1 MLCAFQPRLELQEVT
16 VVVVV
21 EGGGRTGQEAIFNL
35 ELTILATI
43 LLIVNSTTPPKG
55 HHPPTI

>member
-1 MLCAFQPRLELQEVT
+1 MGPREAA

-21 EGGGRTGQEAIFNL
+21 EGGGGGRMGRGAIFKQ

-43 LLIVNSTTPPKG
+43 LPTVNPTTPPKG
-55 HHPPTI
+55 HHLPTI